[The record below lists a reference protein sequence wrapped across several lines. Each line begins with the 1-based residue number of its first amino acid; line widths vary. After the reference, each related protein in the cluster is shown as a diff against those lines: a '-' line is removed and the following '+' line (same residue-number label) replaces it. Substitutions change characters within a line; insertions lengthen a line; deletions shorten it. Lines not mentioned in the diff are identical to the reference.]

1 MLCFSLLI
9 VFVALLLMSTPPKII
24 TIEGF
29 FAVTTSSSVHLAHNN
44 GMRRRKE
51 RIVPTTTTTTTILR
65 NNGGLTEDDFD
76 DDDDSDD
83 NADNDD
89 LNDSGSD
96 SSADDDSRE
105 DIDTT
110 RHRLEHLL
118 SYNENGDDAST
129 TSSKSSVNKNEVSPS
144 SSSFS
149 FSKLLSEYDD
159 GIEFTPSALPELPP
173 LSSIERDRRLI
184 EIQLLQCLA
193 NDNDVME
200 HLWTHWYSE
209 RGDGAKLLLQQTDDY
224 LADPT
229 LWTKCE
235 QNLIAIIEDY
245 GIYFLEPVNRLAT
258 LYYLQRKFQTSYQL
272 CQLILYIKPYH
283 VGALSGIVQ
292 VCVGLGDADMARKY
306 WKQRLPSIPN
316 DDIVTGDNEEEVTDR
331 NRVVR
336 QSRRDWVD
344 RAVGSA
350 KDLLEERMTARIDF
364 FGQRDTPS
372 TTTTTTTNDY
382 SDENRNNYNND
393 NNNSSMNKNID
404 DDDDEMDAWQ

>member
-29 FAVTTSSSVHLAHNN
+29 FAVTTSSSVHHVHNN

-51 RIVPTTTTTTTILR
+51 RIVPTTPTTTILR

-76 DDDDSDD
+76 DDDESD
-83 NADNDD
+83 DNDD

-144 SSSFS
+144 SSSSFS
-149 FSKLLSEYDD
+149 FSKLLSGYDD

-372 TTTTTTTNDY
+372 TTTTTTNDY
-382 SDENRNNYNND
+382 SDENRNNDNND

-404 DDDDEMDAWQ
+404 DDDEMDAWQ